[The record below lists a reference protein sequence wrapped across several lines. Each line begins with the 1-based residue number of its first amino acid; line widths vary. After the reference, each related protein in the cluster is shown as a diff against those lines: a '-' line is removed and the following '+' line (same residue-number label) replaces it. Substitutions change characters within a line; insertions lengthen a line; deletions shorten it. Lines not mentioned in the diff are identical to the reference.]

1 MRRGRSAAH
10 QSRPETKPLGTG
22 ARIATMTDH
31 IGVALD
37 DFEVEEFLER
47 RGLGVLGL
55 ARDDTA
61 YTFPIAFA
69 YDGSNHRCI
78 LRFVMGTDSKKAAF
92 AEATETATLTV
103 YSWESTASWRSVNL
117 VGRLRELDS
126 DEIAGA
132 AALFS
137 AVGEEAALDIFNQPL
152 EEFETAWYEFD
163 IAEMTGRG
171 NY

>member
-1 MRRGRSAAH
+1 
-10 QSRPETKPLGTG
+10 
-22 ARIATMTDH
+22 MTEH
-31 IGVALD
+31 IGVAMD
-37 DFEVEEFLER
+37 DFEVEEFLEH

-55 ARDDTA
+55 ARDETA
-61 YTFPIAFA
+61 YTLPIAFA

-78 LRFVMGTDSKKAAF
+78 LRFVMGADSKKAAF

-103 YSWESTASWRSVNL
+103 YAWESKASWQSVNL
-117 VGRLRELDS
+117 AGRLRELDS

-137 AVGEEAALDIFNQPL
+137 DVGEEAALDIFNRSL

-163 IAEMTGRG
+163 IVEMTGRG
-171 NY
+171 NF